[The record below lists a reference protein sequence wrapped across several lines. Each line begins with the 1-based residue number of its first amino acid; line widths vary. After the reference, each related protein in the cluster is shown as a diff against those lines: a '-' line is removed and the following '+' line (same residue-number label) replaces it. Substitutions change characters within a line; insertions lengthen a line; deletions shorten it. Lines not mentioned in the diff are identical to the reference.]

1 MQSTFDQQ
9 RGVNSV
15 LKALD
20 EIRNGRMVIMTDDED
35 RENEG
40 DLILAAEFV
49 TPEKINFMAREA
61 RGLIC
66 LALTPERVEKLK
78 LPLMEDSFRL
88 DRVRSTA
95 FTVSIEARHGVTT
108 GISAA
113 DRAQTIR
120 VAVDAQTEPNDI
132 VVPGHIFPLR
142 ARAGGVLERS
152 GHTEGSVDLA
162 KLAGLNPSAVICEIM
177 NDDGTMARQPDLK
190 AFAEKHNLQIVT
202 ISDIVNFR
210 LMRDSLVEKVST
222 RKVQALSGE
231 CDLHVFKSRLD
242 NTMHFAITKGLDI
255 ENAVVDVRVHHQRP
269 LLDTF
274 ANGLMG
280 QKSRLEYGI
289 TMLNGSD
296 AGVFIYLG
304 RQQPNS
310 EWDWE
315 FDELCGVANNS
326 AARPS
331 MDFRQVGLGAQ
342 ILRALG
348 VRKMRVHAASQ
359 SVLRGL
365 SGFELEVVETVL
377 M

>member
-1 MQSTFDQQ
+1 MHSTFDQQ
-9 RGVNSV
+9 RGVSSV
-15 LKALD
+15 LKALE

-113 DRAQTIR
+113 DRSQTIR
-120 VAVDAQTEPNDI
+120 VAVDANTEPNDI
-132 VVPGHIFPLR
+132 VVPGHVFPLR

-162 KLAGLNPSAVICEIM
+162 NLAGLNPSAVICEIM

-190 AFAEKHNLQIVT
+190 AFAEKHNLHIVT

-210 LMRDSLVEKVST
+210 LMRDSLVEKVSS
-222 RKVQALSGE
+222 RKVQTVSGD

-242 NTMHFAITKGLDI
+242 STMHFAVTKGLEI

-274 ANGLMG
+274 ASELMG
-280 QKSRLEYGI
+280 QKSRIDYGMN
-289 TMLNGSD
+289 MLTGCES
-296 AGVFIYLG
+296 GVFIYLG
-304 RQQPNS
+304 QSQPNAD
-310 EWDWE
+310 WDWE
-315 FDELCGVANNS
+315 FEELCNANTNS
-326 AARPS
+326 VTRPV

-342 ILRALG
+342 ILRLLG
-348 VRKMRVHAASQ
+348 VRKMRVHAASP

-365 SGFELEVVETVL
+365 SGFELEVIETVL